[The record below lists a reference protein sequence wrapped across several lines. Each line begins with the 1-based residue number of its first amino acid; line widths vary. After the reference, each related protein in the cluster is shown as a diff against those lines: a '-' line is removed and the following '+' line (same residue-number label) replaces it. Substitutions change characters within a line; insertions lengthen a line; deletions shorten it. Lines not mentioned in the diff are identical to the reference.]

1 MDEGEILKALITAI
15 FGGVIAT
22 FLKSYFDKSR
32 EIALNLN
39 KITEDK
45 YQSLLVFMAC
55 AIDINNKRFFALNER
70 VEKKTAED
78 YLNQIKEYYYHSVLY
93 SSDAVILSLKKFIEE
108 PSMHSYIKSAQT
120 MRKDLWKNNTKLSF
134 NEIELKNV

>member
-1 MDEGEILKALITAI
+1 MGEGEILKTLITAI

-22 FLKSYFDKSR
+22 FLKSYFDKTR

-45 YQSLLVFMAC
+45 YRSLLVFMAC
-55 AIDINNKRFFALNER
+55 AIDINKKRYFHLNEQ
-70 VEKKTAED
+70 VENNTSED

-93 SSDAVILSLKKFIEE
+93 SSDEVILSLKAFIEE
-108 PSMHSYIKSAQT
+108 PNKHNYVKAAQS
-120 MRKDLWKNNTKLSF
+120 MRKDLWKNKTKLTF
-134 NEIELKNV
+134 KDIELKNV